1 MKRQDGEGTW
11 GTKIVKG
18 YKYHFY
24 RDSDGHYTY
33 GKTVKAVKEKY
44 AKYQDTKFTINTKTT
59 FGEYIQYWL
68 TTKQKTLEPTTYD
81 CYETMISSQIINFK
95 DYDIANQQLHNLS
108 TAKFQKYLDTLAA
121 QYSRSTIVKIWAI
134 IKQCIK
140 YAEIED
146 VVPLHCTDLVKVP
159 LESQVAVKKKEIPFL
174 SLEEADKLYNTLKL
188 THDNG
193 IPYFGENAYALM
205 LLMYSGARI
214 SEILALK
221 WKNVDMKNHT
231 ITIEESMAQR
241 KNRNN
246 DGKNKY
252 ITYDKTP
259 KNEHS
264 IRKVPLPKRGMEI
277 IRYFNAKNPDHKPT
291 DYVCIN
297 SKKHPMA
304 RRNVNHTLKRMLKMA
319 ELPDCSAHTLRHT
332 YGSILL
338 QNGVEIK
345 KVSEL
350 LGHNNISTTY
360 DIYIGILEK
369 DKSSEVTRVFDIDT
383 KS

>member
-24 RDSDGHYTY
+24 RDSYGHYTY

-95 DYDIANQQLHNLS
+95 NYDIANQQLHNLS

-174 SLEEADKLYNTLKL
+174 SLEEADKLYN
-188 THDNG
+188 
-193 IPYFGENAYALM
+193 
-205 LLMYSGARI
+205 
-214 SEILALK
+214 
-221 WKNVDMKNHT
+221 
-231 ITIEESMAQR
+231 
-241 KNRNN
+241 
-246 DGKNKY
+246 
-252 ITYDKTP
+252 
-259 KNEHS
+259 
-264 IRKVPLPKRGMEI
+264 
-277 IRYFNAKNPDHKPT
+277 
-291 DYVCIN
+291 
-297 SKKHPMA
+297 
-304 RRNVNHTLKRMLKMA
+304 
-319 ELPDCSAHTLRHT
+319 
-332 YGSILL
+332 
-338 QNGVEIK
+338 
-345 KVSEL
+345 
-350 LGHNNISTTY
+350 
-360 DIYIGILEK
+360 
-369 DKSSEVTRVFDIDT
+369 
-383 KS
+383 

>member
-1 MKRQDGEGTW
+1 M
-11 GTKIVKG
+11 
-18 YKYHFY
+18 
-24 RDSDGHYTY
+24 
-33 GKTVKAVKEKY
+33 
-44 AKYQDTKFTINTKTT
+44 
-59 FGEYIQYWL
+59 
-68 TTKQKTLEPTTYD
+68 
-81 CYETMISSQIINFK
+81 
-95 DYDIANQQLHNLS
+95 
-108 TAKFQKYLDTLAA
+108 
-121 QYSRSTIVKIWAI
+121 KIWAI

-140 YAEIED
+140 YAEIEE
-146 VVPLHCTDLVKVP
+146 VVPMHCTSLVKVP

-174 SLEEADKLYNTLKL
+174 TSEEADKLYDTLSL

-193 IPYFGENAYALM
+193 TPFFGENAHALI
-205 LLMYSGARI
+205 LIMYSGARI

-221 WKNVDMKNHT
+221 WKNVDFENHT

-264 IRKVPLPKRGMEI
+264 IRKIPLPKRGMEM
-277 IRYFNAKNPDHKPT
+277 IRYFHMKSPKHKPT
-291 DYVCIN
+291 DHVCIN
-297 SKKHPMA
+297 GNKNVMM
-304 RRNVNHTLKRMLKMA
+304 RRNVNHTLKRMLKA
-319 ELPDCSAHTLRHT
+319 ANLPDCSAHTLRHT

-369 DKSSEVTRVFDIDT
+369 DKSSEVTRVFDAE
-383 KS
+383 